1 VNLAEG
7 FASFDEQWSPRL
19 AGELRIELRDESNVV
34 LEEGE
39 FVVVTRGVEHRPVA
53 GAEAE
58 IGLFEP
64 RETLRAGTIH
74 PRVRPV

>member
-39 FVVVTRGVEHRPVA
+39 FVVVTRASNTGQSPERK
-53 GAEAE
+53 
-58 IGLFEP
+58 P
-64 RETLRAGTIH
+64 RSVCSNH
-74 PRVRPV
+74 VRRYGPARYTQE